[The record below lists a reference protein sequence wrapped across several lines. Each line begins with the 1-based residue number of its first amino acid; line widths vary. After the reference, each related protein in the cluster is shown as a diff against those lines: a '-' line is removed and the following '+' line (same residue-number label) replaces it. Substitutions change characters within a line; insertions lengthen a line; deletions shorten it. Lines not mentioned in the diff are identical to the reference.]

1 MNENRITPR
10 IPELN
15 MGEQRP
21 KPDGAIDP
29 AGEAGW
35 FLMRERDD
43 RGLDLEQASELV
55 GIHPYHLE
63 AIELGNMTN
72 MPSRAEALEMISA
85 YACFLGFEPE
95 PLLQHYV
102 SFLPAPEMAPRRH
115 PANPQPLSSAKVL
128 TFGKFV
134 KLPPLNFKLPTM
146 PKMPNMGNLPKLPNM
161 PTGNGGIVASVA
173 AAFVL
178 FSGVTWFLM
187 SGSPDVTQPEQVAM
201 SEASDPMPTAS
212 TGNDQ
217 ADVKISEVP
226 MDGEAMATV
235 EGGALPTAIDPPALS
250 DDVMGA
256 FIQQNVAGAKVEDVA
271 KVEQQQAA
279 VQSEGRVFGSPDKKV
294 RIVLKAN
301 RNIWL
306 LIEDGRGNRVAT
318 QLLNKGDQFR
328 VPDKAGLVAT
338 VQDGGAI
345 TYVIDGVE
353 KGVLGQPG
361 AVLAAEPLDVNKL
374 EAKS

>member
-1 MNENRITPR
+1 MNDHKITPR
-10 IPELN
+10 FSDLDAPAG
-15 MGEQRP
+15 MSSPRT
-21 KPDGAIDP
+21 KPDGIQDP

-35 FLMRERDD
+35 FLMRERED
-43 RGLDLEQASELV
+43 RSLSLEQAAEIV

-72 MPSRAEALEMISA
+72 MPARTEALEMIAA
-85 YACFLGFEPE
+85 YSQFLGFEAE

-102 SFLPAPEMAPRRH
+102 SFLPAPEMAPRHH
-115 PANPQPLSSAKVL
+115 PANPRPLSSAKVL

-134 KLPPLNFKLPTM
+134 KLPPLNMKLPTM
-146 PKMPNMGNLPKLPNM
+146 PRMPKMPQGNS
-161 PTGNGGIVASVA
+161 GVVASVA

-187 SGSPDVTQPEQVAM
+187 SGTAGNQSVEQVA
-201 SEASDPMPTAS
+201 STEASDPMPTAS
-212 TGNDQ
+212 TGSES
-217 ADVKISEVP
+217 ADVKIVEAP
-226 MDGEAMATV
+226 MDGEPLATA
-235 EGGALPTAIDPPALS
+235 ETDGLTTTIDPPDLS

-256 FIQQNVAGAKVEDVA
+256 FIKQNVAGAKAETA
-271 KVEQQQAA
+271 SGMGQQQASL
-279 VQSEGRVFGSPDKKV
+279 QDEGRTFGSPDKKV

-328 VPDKAGLVAT
+328 VPDKPGLVAT

-361 AVLAAEPLDVNKL
+361 AVLAAEPLDVKAL
-374 EAKS
+374 EGRG